1 MKIVVT
7 ASGGDLDAPASPMFG
22 RCPFYVFVD
31 TDTWQFEAVDNPA
44 MSAAG
49 GAGIQAAQYVV
60 AQGAQA
66 VLSGHLGPN
75 AAQVLQ
81 AAKVPVYLTSGGT
94 VRQAVEVFKEGRLP
108 SADQANVQA
117 HAGMGGGMGVGGSRS
132 TLPGRG
138 IGSGRSTGQGR
149 GLGMMPSG
157 AMPAQ
162 PAPAAATSR
171 QEEVASLQ
179 QMAGELRK
187 QLASVAE
194 RIDKLEKGE

>member
-7 ASGGDLDAPASPMFG
+7 STGGDLDAPASPMFG

-66 VLSGHLGPN
+66 ALSGHLGPN

-94 VRQAVEVFKEGRLP
+94 VRQAVEAFKAGQLP
-108 SADQANVQA
+108 SADQATVQA
-117 HAGMGGGMGVGGSRS
+117 HAGMGGGMGVGG
-132 TLPGRG
+132 GRG
-138 IGSGRSTGQGR
+138 MGSGRGTGR
-149 GLGMMPSG
+149 GRGMGMMPRG

-162 PAPAAATSR
+162 PAPAAATSH

-179 QMAGELRK
+179 QIAGELRK
-187 QLASVAE
+187 QLASIAE
-194 RIDKLEKGE
+194 RIDKLEQGE